1 MLVGWL
7 IFYFG
12 KKVWLIICLM
22 VRTVLCHPYHLVE
35 PSPWPCLGAGGA
47 FFITVGSVVYFHYG
61 LSQIMYLGVLIIVI
75 IMFV

>member
-1 MLVGWL
+1 M
-7 IFYFG
+7 FG
-12 KKVWLIICLM
+12 GGRSPPLFLGVCLG

-47 FFITVGSVVYFHYG
+47 FFITVGSVMYFHYG
-61 LSQIMYLGVLIIVI
+61 LVQIMYLGVLVVVV